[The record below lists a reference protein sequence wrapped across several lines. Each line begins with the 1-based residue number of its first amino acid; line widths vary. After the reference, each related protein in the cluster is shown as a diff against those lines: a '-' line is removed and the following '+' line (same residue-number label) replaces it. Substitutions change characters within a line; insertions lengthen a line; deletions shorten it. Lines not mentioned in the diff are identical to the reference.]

1 MEFNTP
7 LTSKDSINNFR
18 NKIGR
23 SDPDKIIIKLKNKN
37 KTQKKTQKKPV
48 SKKVV
53 KKEPD
58 DDMVIILTNYMKH
71 QNIELLNQI
80 SEYKGLSNEDRQQL
94 INDYLKIGF
103 YTPTLSLFG

>member
-7 LTSKDSINNFR
+7 LTGIDSINNFR

-23 SDPDKIIIKLKNKN
+23 SDPDKIITKLKKKN
-37 KTQKKTQKKPV
+37 KTQKKPV
-48 SKKVV
+48 TKKVV

-58 DDMVIILTNYMKH
+58 DDMVIILTNYMKQ
-71 QNIELLNQI
+71 QNIDLLNQI
-80 SEYKGLSNEDRQQL
+80 SEYKGLSNEDRKQL
-94 INDYLKIGF
+94 IKDYLKIGF

>member
-7 LTSKDSINNFR
+7 LTGKGSINNFR

-23 SDPDKIIIKLKNKN
+23 SDPEKIIIKLKKKN
-37 KTQKKTQKKPV
+37 KTQKKSVTKKM
-48 SKKVV
+48 V

-58 DDMVIILTNYMKH
+58 DDMVIILTNYMKK
-71 QNIELLNQI
+71 QNLELLKQI
-80 SEYKGLSNEDRQQL
+80 GEYKGLSADGTQQL